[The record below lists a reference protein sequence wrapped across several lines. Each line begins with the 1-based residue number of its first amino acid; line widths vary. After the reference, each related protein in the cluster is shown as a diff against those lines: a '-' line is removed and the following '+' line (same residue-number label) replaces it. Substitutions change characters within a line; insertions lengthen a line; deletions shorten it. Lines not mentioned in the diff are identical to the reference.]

1 MFSGTQDSP
10 ISILIHEIIHSA
22 GVEGRANTPYS
33 SQVHNE
39 PRRGVST
46 AVTKTVY
53 GLTRGKHDL
62 EWFNWSEVKNG
73 EYSVTG
79 FYDAIINACQ
89 PK

>member
-10 ISILIHEIIHSA
+10 IAILIHEIIHSA
-22 GVEGRANTPYS
+22 GAAGRSSTPYS
-33 SQVHNE
+33 YSVKNE

-46 AVTKTVY
+46 AGSKTLY
-53 GLTRGKHDL
+53 GLRRGDHDL
-62 EWFNWSEVKNG
+62 EWFNWSEAKNG
-73 EYSVTG
+73 EYNVTG